1 MNNKN
6 YAVITGASD
15 GLGLEISKTL
25 WKAGYGLHLI
35 SRNKKKLI
43 FIKESF
49 LKNKNNQECL
59 IYPFDIENIE
69 EINNVCDVII
79 KKTTVSVLINNAGI
93 HGPIG
98 PFYENDMKLWD
109 KAFRI
114 NFLAPVHFSNY
125 FVKHF
130 IKNKSGSIINIS
142 GGGGTNC
149 RENFSSYA
157 AAKTSLI
164 RFTEIL
170 AKELVNLNI
179 QVNAIAPGQ
188 MNTKLLKELVNQDPK
203 YINKKELQ
211 KIKNLINKKDNNMSK
226 VLDLIIFL
234 LSPRGKSISGKIIS
248 SLWDNWT
255 IWPDYVDFINKSDV
269 YTLRRITGRE
279 RKFNQGDL

>member
-1 MNNKN
+1 M
-6 YAVITGASD
+6 VED
-15 GLGLEISKTL
+15 
-25 WKAGYGLHLI
+25 
-35 SRNKKKLI
+35 
-43 FIKESF
+43 
-49 LKNKNNQECL
+49 
-59 IYPFDIENIE
+59 
-69 EINNVCDVII
+69 
-79 KKTTVSVLINNAGI
+79 
-93 HGPIG
+93 

-188 MNTKLLKELVNQDPK
+188 MNTKLLKELVKQDPK